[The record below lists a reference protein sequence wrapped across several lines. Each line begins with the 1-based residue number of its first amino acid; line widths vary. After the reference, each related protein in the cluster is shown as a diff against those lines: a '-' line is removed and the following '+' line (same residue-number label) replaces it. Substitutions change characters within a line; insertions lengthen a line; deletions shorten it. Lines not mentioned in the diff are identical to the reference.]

1 MHFGTALS
9 MSEPTEPQLGAVP
22 AAVDKL
28 SGKTRL
34 PNPIECKKVGVYA
47 MLLATVLSTLLMQ

>member
-1 MHFGTALS
+1 